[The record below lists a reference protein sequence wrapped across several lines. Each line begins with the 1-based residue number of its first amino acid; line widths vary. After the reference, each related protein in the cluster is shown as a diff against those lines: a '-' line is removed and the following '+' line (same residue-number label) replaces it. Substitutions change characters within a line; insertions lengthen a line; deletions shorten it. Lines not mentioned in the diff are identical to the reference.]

1 MSPPVLWD
9 ACKAVMRGKVIAATS
24 FLKRQREERLK
35 TLQAELKNLESE
47 QKESI
52 DPKVKMEMK
61 RKRNQIEELYTRNSK
76 ETIIH

>member
-61 RKRNQIEELYTRNSK
+61 RKRNQIEELYTRNS
-76 ETIIH
+76 

>member
-1 MSPPVLWD
+1 
-9 ACKAVMRGKVIAATS
+9 MRGKVIAATS